1 MFENTPFIE
10 YIWETA
16 SVVDLDLCIV
26 NDCGN
31 ISLKPWK
38 FLVKYEGSLHLL
50 KQTLV
55 KNSLQQKFTLKTF
68 SMFLYDAN
76 KIFHHFC
83 NLEILPLEAVFDKL
97 FLRMSAKF
105 FWAAILQNSSK
116 QLLFFLTSDKDR
128 NIRPEGFC

>member
-1 MFENTPFIE
+1 M
-10 YIWETA
+10 
-16 SVVDLDLCIV
+16 VDLDLCIV

-105 FWAAILQNSSK
+105 F
-116 QLLFFLTSDKDR
+116 
-128 NIRPEGFC
+128 